1 MLTTLN
7 LQYRY
12 PDNERS
18 FTFPDARCDAGAS
31 LLVHGPSGCG
41 KTTWMHLIAGLL
53 RPEKGEIVVADTALH
68 ALSRKELDAF
78 RASTVGLVLQRP
90 HFLAAL
96 TVLENLIL
104 FQQLSGLRVD
114 KTHIAGLLEALDVRD
129 KLHAKPSSLSQGQS
143 QRIGLAR
150 ALVNHPRLLLADEPT
165 SGLDDERTALV
176 AKMLLHQAK
185 QRGTSLV
192 LVSHDARLK
201 PFFTNEIAFS

>member
-1 MLTTLN
+1 MLTTSH

-18 FTFPDARCDAGAS
+18 FVFPDAHCEAGAS

-53 RPEKGEIVVADTALH
+53 RPEKGELFVAGTALH
-68 ALSRKELDAF
+68 TLSPKELDAF
-78 RASTVGLVLQRP
+78 RASTVGLVLQKP

-96 TVLENLIL
+96 TVQENLSL
-104 FQQLSGLRVD
+104 FQQLAGLRID
-114 KTHIAGLLEALDVRD
+114 KSHIAELLEALDVVD
-129 KLHAKPSSLSQGQS
+129 QLHAKPSRLSQGQA

-150 ALVNHPRLLLADEPT
+150 ALVNHPQLLLADEPT
-165 SGLDDERTALV
+165 SGLDDTRTALV
-176 AKMLLHQAK
+176 AKMLLEQSSK
-185 QRGTSLV
+185 RGTTLV

-201 PFFTNEIAFS
+201 SFFPNEIAFS